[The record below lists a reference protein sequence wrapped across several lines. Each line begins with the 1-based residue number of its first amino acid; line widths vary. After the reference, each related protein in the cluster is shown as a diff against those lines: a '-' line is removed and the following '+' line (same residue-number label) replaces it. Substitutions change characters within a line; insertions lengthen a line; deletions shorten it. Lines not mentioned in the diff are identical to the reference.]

1 MLQYKGTERTIYYAK
16 YIQDGVEYPAYCLEK
31 TKEDVDVT
39 TPYSVSI
46 NNNISDVQLWRIIIN
61 GYPYKTIEELGCKN
75 KEEAFAATKEAIYCY
90 IHGNNRYGY
99 TGIGEAGER
108 TIKAFYKIYNDADA
122 STEIPISNTVNI
134 IKEQDLFEVDSIDQN
149 YLSKPYSI
157 QAGTTISNYKVEL
170 QKTENELPE
179 GIKITDIN
187 NNEKTEFSQNEKF
200 KILIP
205 IKNLITEG
213 NFNIAIS
220 TKIKSKPVL
229 YGQAPNSLDQDYALT
244 TEIYEDATGKT
255 NEEYY
260 KNETKVKIVTQD
272 QETKERLENV
282 EFNIYDS
289 NKNLIYSNLKT
300 NSNGEVEI
308 TNFLPGKYY
317 IQEASAKD
325 GYILNNQL
333 IEFNIS
339 FNQRLTITVNNL
351 FKTAP
356 KNDTEEK
363 ETTETIEQIEIKKE
377 EPQTENKNVI
387 VTQEETQKENDVETK
402 EKVQQIENKDVV
414 VKKLPVTGM

>member
-1 MLQYKGTERTIYYAK
+1 MT
-16 YIQDGVEYPAYCLEK
+16 
-31 TKEDVDVT
+31 
-39 TPYSVSI
+39 
-46 NNNISDVQLWRIIIN
+46 
-61 GYPYKTIEELGCKN
+61 
-75 KEEAFAATKEAIYCY
+75 
-90 IHGNNRYGY
+90 
-99 TGIGEAGER
+99 
-108 TIKAFYKIYNDADA
+108 
-122 STEIPISNTVNI
+122 
-134 IKEQDLFEVDSIDQN
+134 
-149 YLSKPYSI
+149 
-157 QAGTTISNYKVEL
+157 
-170 QKTENELPE
+170 E

-187 NNEKTEFSQNEKF
+187 NNEKTEFSPNEKF

-205 IKNLITEG
+205 IKNLTNEG
-213 NFNIAIS
+213 NFDIAIS

-229 YGQAPNSLDQDYALT
+229 YGQAPNSAEQDYALT

-255 NEEYY
+255 NDNYY

-272 QETKERLENV
+272 QETEERLENV

-300 NSNGEVEI
+300 NLNGEIEI

-317 IQEASAKD
+317 IQETSAKD

-351 FKTAP
+351 FKTTP

-387 VTQEETQKENDVETK
+387 VTQEENQEKSQIENKNDKETK
-402 EKVQQIENKDVV
+402 EKSPQTSNENVA